1 MPRRLL
7 ELGIKPI
14 FVFDGAS
21 LRKNFSTGNPKFP
34 CFFLCRFFGVG
45 SVCASEKAVEDG
57 GNHAERLLKALYFF
71 KFIGI

>member
-21 LRKNFSTGNPKFP
+21 LRKNSAPEVP
-34 CFFLCRFFGVG
+34 VFFLCRFFGVG
-45 SVCASEKAVEDG
+45 SVCASEKTVEDG

-71 KFIGI
+71 SKFIGT